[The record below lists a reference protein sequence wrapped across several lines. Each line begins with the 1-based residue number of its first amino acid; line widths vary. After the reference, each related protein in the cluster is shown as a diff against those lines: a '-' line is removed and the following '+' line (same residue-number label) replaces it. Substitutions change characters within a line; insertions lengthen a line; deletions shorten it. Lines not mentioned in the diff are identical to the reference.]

1 MRTLHKLSLFQLTLP
16 QLMLRRAALGLAAT
30 SLLMLNACQRPADSV
45 ITPQETRVKS
55 PTGRLAAPVQF
66 YVLTD
71 GNQLLLLSSDN
82 AGSPI
87 STVSVMG
94 LGMNER
100 LVAIDFRPATG
111 QLYGVTNASRLY
123 MINRLT
129 GMARA
134 LGTGPFSPALTG
146 DVTAFD
152 FNPTVDRLRV
162 VTNQGQNL
170 RLNPETGTTVATDG
184 MINGVAG
191 AAVSGA
197 AYTNNFAGATTT
209 VLYDIDPV
217 TDRLYRQDP
226 PNNGTLVM
234 VGSLGVDI
242 AGAGG
247 FDIAPNGAALATL
260 GRSGFNAELYE
271 INLATGQAEK
281 LGDLPA
287 TSSIIGLAIPTAPV
301 AFAVDGFNRLMIFDP
316 TTSAAPIMKTLT
328 GLQSG
333 EMLVAIDFRPAN
345 AQLYGVSNQSR
356 MYTINTSN
364 GATTM
369 IGSGPFSPAVEGA
382 DIGMDFNPTV
392 DRIRLVS
399 STGQNLRLHPDL
411 GTVAS
416 TDGRL
421 NPDSPGITGAA
432 YTNNFAG
439 ATTTTLFN
447 IDSMTDQLTRQVPP
461 NDGTQQV
468 VGSLGVNI
476 EGANGFDIGGT
487 TGTAYALL
495 RTGNQS
501 RVYQINLTT
510 GAATPGMMFPALV
523 QGMAVGLGF

>member
-1 MRTLHKLSLFQLTLP
+1 MRTLHKLSLFQLTL
-16 QLMLRRAALGLAAT
+16 RRAALGLAAG
-30 SLLMLNACQRPADSV
+30 SLLTLNACQRPADSV
-45 ITPQETRVKS
+45 LTPQQSIVTS

-66 YVLTD
+66 YALTD
-71 GNQLLLLSSDN
+71 GNQLLLLNSDN
-82 AGSPI
+82 TASPL
-87 STVSVMG
+87 STVSVTG

-111 QLYGVTNASRLY
+111 QLYGLTNASRLY
-123 MINRLT
+123 IINQLT
-129 GMARA
+129 GTATA

-152 FNPTVDRLRV
+152 FNPTVDRIRV
-162 VTNQGQNL
+162 VTNQGLNL
-170 RLNPETGTTVATDG
+170 RLNPETGTTAAIDG
-184 MINGVAG
+184 TINGVAG
-191 AAVSGA
+191 AAISGA

-226 PNNGTLVM
+226 PNNGTLAV
-234 VGSLGVDI
+234 VGSLGVDVV
-242 AGAGG
+242 GASG

-260 GRSGFNAELYE
+260 GRSGFNTELYE
-271 INLATGQAEK
+271 INLATGLAEK
-281 LGDLPA
+281 VGDLPT

-301 AFAVDGFNRLMIFDP
+301 AYAVDGFNRLMIFDP
-316 TTSAAPIMKTLT
+316 TTSAAPIMKAIT

-333 EMLVAIDFRPAN
+333 EMLVGIDFRPAN

-356 MYTINTSN
+356 IYTINTSS
-364 GATTM
+364 GAVAM
-369 IGSGPFSPAVEGA
+369 IGGGPFSPAVEGV

-411 GTVAS
+411 GTVVA

-421 NPDSPGITGAA
+421 NPGSPSITGAA

-468 VGSLGVNI
+468 VGSLGVNV

-487 TGTAYALL
+487 TGNAYALL

>member
-1 MRTLHKLSLFQLTLP
+1 MRTLHKFF
-16 QLMLRRAALGLAAT
+16 LRRAALGLAAA
-30 SLLMLNACQRPADSV
+30 SLLTLNACQRPADSV
-45 ITPQETRVKS
+45 VTPQETRITS
-55 PTGRLAAPVQF
+55 PNGRLAAPVQF
-66 YVLTD
+66 YALTD
-71 GNQLLLLSSDN
+71 GNRLLLLSSDN
-82 AGSPI
+82 SSSAM
-87 STVSVMG
+87 STVSVTG

-123 MINRLT
+123 VINQLT
-129 GMARA
+129 GTARA
-134 LGTGPFSPALTG
+134 LGMGPFSPALTG

-152 FNPTVDRLRV
+152 FNPTVDRIRV
-162 VTNQGQNL
+162 VTNQGQNM
-170 RLNPETGTTVATDG
+170 RLNPETGTTVSVDG
-184 MINGVAG
+184 AINGVAG

-197 AYTNNFAGATTT
+197 AYTNNFAGTTTT

-226 PNNGTLVM
+226 PNNGTLAL

-242 AGAGG
+242 VGASG

-260 GRSGFNAELYE
+260 GRSGFNTELYE

-281 LGDLPA
+281 VGDLPA

-301 AFAVDGFNRLMIFDP
+301 AYAVDGFNRLMIFDP
-316 TTSAAPIMKTLT
+316 TTSAAPIVKTLM

-333 EMLVAIDFRPAN
+333 EMLVAIDFRPLN
-345 AQLYGVSNQSR
+345 GQLYGVSNQSR
-356 MYTINTSN
+356 IYTINTSN
-364 GATTM
+364 GATAM
-369 IGSGPFSPAVEGA
+369 IGGGPFSPAIEGV
-382 DIGMDFNPTV
+382 DVGLDFNPTV
-392 DRIRLVS
+392 DRIRLVT

-411 GTVAS
+411 GTVAA

-421 NPDSPGITGAA
+421 NPGSPSTTGAA

-439 ATTTTLFN
+439 ATTTVLFN

-468 VGSLGVNI
+468 VGSLGVNV

-487 TGTAYALL
+487 TGIAYALL
-495 RTGNQS
+495 RAGNQS

-510 GAATPGMMFPALV
+510 GTATPGMMFPALV